1 MVHKTGKRQGK
12 GQIAMSKIEDKIK
25 ELPPELQQEVFDFIN
40 FLIERKIKKKR
51 KKLKLEWAGGLK
63 DLGDKYS
70 SVELQHRVL
79 EWWGD

>member
-1 MVHKTGKRQGK
+1 
-12 GQIAMSKIEDKIK
+12 MSKIEDKIK